1 MRILF
6 IRHGQT
12 PANVLGTLDTA
23 HPGPGLTDLGL
34 RQAQA
39 VPGALNAES
48 IESLFVSTL
57 QRTQLTAA
65 PLARKRG
72 LDPHVSKGIHEIAAG
87 SLEGRRDE
95 DSQLAYA
102 DTVFSWAAGD
112 MSRAMPGGSDGY
124 EFFGRFDEAVQD
136 IAKEHSGTVA
146 IVSHGAAI
154 RTWAG
159 GRAENIDV
167 DYAVTHP
174 LSNTGVVIVTGS
186 PSDGWRVEEWDS
198 DPIGGRELLDVSAD
212 DPTGEA
218 LR

>member
-12 PANVLGTLDTA
+12 PANVLGVLDTA

-34 RQAQA
+34 RQAHA
-39 VPGALNAES
+39 VPEALHHEN
-48 IESLFVSTL
+48 IEGVFVSTL

-65 PLARKRG
+65 PLAGERG
-72 LDPHVSKGIHEIAAG
+72 LDPRVSKGIHEIAAG
-87 SLEGRRDE
+87 SLEGRSDE
-95 DSQLAYA
+95 DAQLTYA

-124 EFFGRFDEAVQD
+124 EFFGRFDEAVED
-136 IAKEHSGTVA
+136 IADEYSGTVA

-159 GRAENIDV
+159 ARADNIDV

-186 PSDGWRVEEWDS
+186 VVNGWRVEEWDS
-198 DPIGGRELLDVSAD
+198 APIGGRDLMDPTAD

>member
-12 PANVLGTLDTA
+12 PANVLGVLDTD

-34 RQAQA
+34 RQAEA
-39 VPGALNAES
+39 VPAALNGEE
-48 IESLFVSTL
+48 IEGLFVSTL
-57 QRTQLTAA
+57 QRTHLTAA
-65 PLARKRG
+65 PLARKRD
-72 LDPHVSKGIHEIAAG
+72 LEPRVSTGIHEITAG
-87 SLEGRRDE
+87 SLEGRSDE
-95 DSQLAYA
+95 SSQLAYA

-112 MSRAMPGGSDGY
+112 MSRAMPGGFDGY

-136 IAKEHSGTVA
+136 IAREHSGTVA

-154 RTWAG
+154 RAWAG
-159 GRAENIDV
+159 GRADNIDV

-174 LSNTGVVIVTGS
+174 LSNTGIVIVTGS
-186 PSDGWRVEEWDS
+186 PVDGWRVEEWDS
-198 DPIGGRELLDVSAD
+198 DPIGGRELLDASAD